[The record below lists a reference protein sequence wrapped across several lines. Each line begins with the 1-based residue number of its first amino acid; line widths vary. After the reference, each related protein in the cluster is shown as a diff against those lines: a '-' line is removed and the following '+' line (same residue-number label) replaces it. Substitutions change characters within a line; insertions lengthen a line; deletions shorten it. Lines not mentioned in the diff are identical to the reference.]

1 MLPRIYRL
9 SDWVEI
15 DKVKRGKRYLSP
27 LFVLFWIEDNGKKLS
42 RFSFVCSKTVSGK
55 AVLRNRIKRQMSEIV
70 RKKLDNIKPGFKIL
84 IVAKKEIAF
93 KKYEE
98 IETEL
103 LKVFGSEGIIK

>member
-1 MLPRIYRL
+1 MLPRIHRL

-27 LFVLFWIEDNGKKLS
+27 LFVLFWIEDNGKKPS
-42 RFSFVCSKTVSGK
+42 IFSFVCSKAVSGK
-55 AVLRNRIKRQMSEIV
+55 SFLRNRIKRQMREIV
-70 RKKLDNIKPGFKIL
+70 RKKLDNIKPGLKIL

-93 KKYEE
+93 KKHEE

-103 LKVFGSEGIIK
+103 LKAFENEGIMK